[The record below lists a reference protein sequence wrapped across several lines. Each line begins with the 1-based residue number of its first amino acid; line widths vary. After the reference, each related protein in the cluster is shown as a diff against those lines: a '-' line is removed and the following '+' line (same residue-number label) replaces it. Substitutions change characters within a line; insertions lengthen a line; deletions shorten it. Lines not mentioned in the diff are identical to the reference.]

1 MKHFIQLFALLFT
14 LSAAAQSSSFDRV
27 NTSKF
32 KQLGTELPTANSYRT
47 ASGAP
52 GHAYYQQQADYVIQV
67 TLDEEK
73 HHIDGHEVITYHNN
87 SPDVLTYLWV
97 QLDQNVRSPNSMTQ
111 AIKQGGIPENISPT
125 QVESQYGEAF
135 PGGFNIHKVSLNG
148 QDLKHTII
156 NTMMRLDLPKPLQ
169 PGKSISFSIDWDYNI
184 NDRMSIGGRSGYE
197 HFSDE
202 NNTLYTIAQFYPRMA
217 VYSDYQ
223 GWQHKQFLGQGEFT
237 LPFGDFTVSITVPSD
252 HIVASTGSLQNP
264 SSVLSSSQ
272 RKRYAEA
279 RRSFDQPV
287 IVASQEE
294 AESREQGR
302 STSTATWT
310 FKAENVRDFAF
321 ASSRKFIWDAQA
333 VNIGGKV
340 VMAESFYPK
349 EGNPLWEQYSTRIV
363 AHSLK
368 VYSKYTTNYTYP
380 RAISVHAKSIGM
392 EYPMIC
398 FNGGRPDA
406 DGTYSEATKHGMLS
420 VIIHEVGHNFFPMI
434 INSDERQWT
443 WMDEGLNSF
452 VQYLAEMEWD
462 VDYPSRRGPAYKIA
476 RYMQSPALSMVP
488 IMTNSESIKQFGD
501 NAYGK
506 PATGLNILRETVLGR
521 ELFDFAFK
529 TYCERWAFKHPEPA
543 DLFRSMEDASGV
555 DLDWFWRGWFYTTD
569 YTDQALT
576 QVRIAALPTTDPQ
589 ELESQR
595 RAEREK
601 PYARIGRQLD
611 VIALAPTVVDSRP
624 ETRDFYN
631 NSYNRDAPNEKEI
644 EHLASLASKGGYPK
658 GYLHEVTVENRGGL
672 LMPVIVSYEFE
683 DGSEHVE
690 RWPVEIWI
698 KDEKQVTKT
707 ILLPHRA
714 ISVSLDPFLETAD
727 TDTYNNDWPAKT
739 GIHLE
744 GVPRQRGYEIY
755 RYNPMREAQQ
765 LPQ

>member
-1 MKHFIQLFALLFT
+1 
-14 LSAAAQSSSFDRV
+14 
-27 NTSKF
+27 
-32 KQLGTELPTANSYRT
+32 
-47 ASGAP
+47 
-52 GHAYYQQQADYVIQV
+52 
-67 TLDEEK
+67 
-73 HHIDGHEVITYHNN
+73 
-87 SPDVLTYLWV
+87 
-97 QLDQNVRSPNSMTQ
+97 
-111 AIKQGGIPENISPT
+111 
-125 QVESQYGEAF
+125 
-135 PGGFNIHKVSLNG
+135 
-148 QDLKHTII
+148 
-156 NTMMRLDLPKPLQ
+156 
-169 PGKSISFSIDWDYNI
+169 
-184 NDRMSIGGRSGYE
+184 
-197 HFSDE
+197 
-202 NNTLYTIAQFYPRMA
+202 
-217 VYSDYQ
+217 
-223 GWQHKQFLGQGEFT
+223 
-237 LPFGDFTVSITVPSD
+237 
-252 HIVASTGSLQNP
+252 
-264 SSVLSSSQ
+264 
-272 RKRYAEA
+272 
-279 RRSFDQPV
+279 
-287 IVASQEE
+287 
-294 AESREQGR
+294 
-302 STSTATWT
+302 
-310 FKAENVRDFAF
+310 
-321 ASSRKFIWDAQA
+321 
-333 VNIGGKV
+333 
-340 VMAESFYPK
+340 
-349 EGNPLWEQYSTRIV
+349 
-363 AHSLK
+363 
-368 VYSKYTTNYTYP
+368 
-380 RAISVHAKSIGM
+380 
-392 EYPMIC
+392 
-398 FNGGRPDA
+398 
-406 DGTYSEATKHGMLS
+406 
-420 VIIHEVGHNFFPMI
+420 
-434 INSDERQWT
+434 
-443 WMDEGLNSF
+443 
-452 VQYLAEMEWD
+452 
-462 VDYPSRRGPAYKIA
+462 
-476 RYMQSPALSMVP
+476 
-488 IMTNSESIKQFGD
+488 MTNSESIKQFGD

-601 PYARIGRQLD
+601 PYARIGRQRD

-644 EHLASLASKGGYPK
+644 EHLASVASKGGYPK